1 MKLFVNNYL
10 MVLDLYG
17 LPIPLYFKNKSQ
29 YKTHFGAIISIL
41 SLVIILTFII
51 ILSKELFEKTSFT
64 IVSDLQSK
72 IDLYNIPILFYLTNS
87 NSVPIPFDDK
97 LYSFSAVDNH
107 YLVTT
112 ENGTKNLIT
121 NHTSLLKLLTV
132 IILTQLYILYLIFL
146 KLLIYHSTCALF
158 QGKISQCTEDSEI
171 WIMVS
176 KDFEFTQIQ

>member
-29 YKTHFGAIISIL
+29 YKTHFGARISIL

-64 IVSDLQSK
+64 TVSNSYVDLQSK
-72 IDLYNIPILFYLTNS
+72 IDLSNIPILFYLTNS

-121 NHTSLLKLLTV
+121 NHTSLE
-132 IILTQLYILYLIFL
+132 IINCNNIDTTLYP
-146 KLLIYHSTCALF
+146 LF
-158 QGKISQCTEDSEI
+158 NL
-171 WIMVS
+171 
-176 KDFEFTQIQ
+176 